1 MLTITIRFRVR
12 PEWRDRWLDLVAEF
26 TEATRAEEGCAWF
39 WWSRS
44 VEDPCIFYL
53 LEGHREESVA
63 AHLTSPLVPKIT
75 KEWPQALAATPTML
89 RASVPGAAWEPMDD
103 LLPVPPIDAH

>member
-12 PEWRDRWLDLVAEF
+12 PEWCDRWLDLVAEF
-26 TEATRAEEGCAWF
+26 TEVTRAEEGCAWF